1 MKRKAPAMLLLFL
14 IFCLPL
20 MSCRDGHVQ
29 KAGAGKI
36 RVIASIFPLY
46 DFAREI
52 SGERA
57 DVVLMLPPGVEPHS
71 FEPKPGDILD
81 LQTAD
86 IFVYMGKAMEP
97 WVEALLKGVTNEK
110 LLVVDA
116 SKGILKDM
124 HSPADADPHLWL
136 DFGYARKMVD
146 SILDALLIKDGKNRD
161 SYMGNAKLYGEKLD
175 ELDRRY
181 KAVLGHCK
189 SHVFI
194 HGGHSAFNY
203 LTKRYGLTYF
213 SAYKGFSP
221 DTEPTPRDLAELTKT
236 LRDQGLHYVFY
247 EELISPRMAQ
257 TISRETGAS
266 LLKLD
271 GAHNITREEKE
282 KGVTFLTIMDENLR
296 NLAIGLGCG

>member
-1 MKRKAPAMLLLFL
+1 MKRGAPVLFL
-14 IFCLPL
+14 LCLIFFLPL
-20 MSCRDGHVQ
+20 MSCRGGHVQ
-29 KAGAGKI
+29 KPGAGKI
-36 RVIASIFPLY
+36 RVIASLFPLY

-57 DVVLMLPPGVEPHS
+57 DVIMMLPPGVEPHS

-86 IFVYMGKAMEP
+86 IFIYMGRAMEP
-97 WVEALLKGVTNEK
+97 WAEGLLKGVRNEK

-116 SKGILKDM
+116 SKGILQDM
-124 HSPADADPHLWL
+124 HAPGDTDPHLWL
-136 DFGYARKMVD
+136 DFAYARKMVD
-146 SILDALLIKDGKNRD
+146 SILDALLIKDGRNRD
-161 SYMGNAKLYGEKLD
+161 FYVENARLYGEKLD

-203 LTKRYGLTYF
+203 LARRYGLTYF

-247 EELISPRMAQ
+247 EELISPRVSE

-282 KGVTFLTIMDENLR
+282 RGITFLTIMNENLR
-296 NLAIGLGCG
+296 NLAIGLECG

>member
-1 MKRKAPAMLLLFL
+1 
-14 IFCLPL
+14 
-20 MSCRDGHVQ
+20 MSCRGGHVQ
-29 KAGAGKI
+29 KPGAGKI
-36 RVIASIFPLY
+36 RAIASLFPLY

-57 DVVLMLPPGVEPHS
+57 DVIMMLPPGVEPHS

-86 IFVYMGKAMEP
+86 IFIYMGRAMEP
-97 WVEALLKGVTNEK
+97 WAEGLLKGVRNEK

-116 SKGILKDM
+116 SKGILQDM
-124 HSPADADPHLWL
+124 HAPGDADPHLWL
-136 DFGYARKMVD
+136 DFAYARKMVD
-146 SILDALLIKDGKNRD
+146 SILDALLIKDGRNRD
-161 SYMGNAKLYGEKLD
+161 FYVENARLYGEKLD

-203 LTKRYGLTYF
+203 LARRYGLTYF

-247 EELISPRMAQ
+247 EELISPRVAE

-282 KGVTFLTIMDENLR
+282 RGITFLTIMNENLR
-296 NLAIGLGCG
+296 NLAIGLECG